1 MGRALTSRRRGRGG
15 LSIVAAVM
23 AAGAVLAAAIGP
35 PEVQDGAPF
44 VRDLWTQT
52 PYFIGS
58 FQALL
63 SQASPW
69 SRGLC
74 ALLLWRRWRLGVPL
88 ALAWTGVEVLGAVLL
103 FRDRTRL
110 LWGYGPAVSA
120 LWDASPSPLLLL
132 TFQAVLWL
140 GCAWILGRHWLLHGS
155 LRLESRRPD

>member
-1 MGRALTSRRRGRGG
+1 MSRAAGWD
-15 LSIVAAVM
+15 LSVVAAVM
-23 AAGAVLAAAIGP
+23 AAGALLAIAIGP

-63 SQASPW
+63 LHASPW

-74 ALLLWRRWRLGVPL
+74 AVLLWRRWKLGVPL
-88 ALAWTGVEVLGAVLL
+88 TLAWTGVEALGAVLL

-110 LWGYGPAVSA
+110 LWDYGPAVPPV
-120 LWDASPSPLLLL
+120 WDRSLSFLPML
-132 TFQAVLWL
+132 TFEAALWL
-140 GCAWILGRHWLLHGS
+140 GCACILGRHLLLGGTAAPV
-155 LRLESRRPD
+155 RAAGPD